1 MSNRLFLI
9 SLAIVTLAIAC
20 DKPESESVV
29 ASVGEFTISDRHME
43 NQLRRFYMRTGQ
55 AVNLNEDVRLAVVN
69 SRIERY
75 TIVEIARER
84 GWATDSDAIYA
95 KAQIERK
102 AMMEEYQRRFI
113 HDRVQVSDADLRELF
128 LRFNTS
134 LRASHIHARTRDEA
148 DSLYHLI
155 QAGASFE
162 ALAKAR
168 FKSDDLASTGGDLG
182 YFTVDE
188 MDLGFEAAAYSME
201 IGDISKP
208 VATSTGYS
216 IIKLTD
222 RITVPLLTEIQFAE
236 KKADLTPLAL
246 EQKRE
251 LATRADLDHHI
262 SRFSFDEAVMRRVWN
277 DIQQQPAVYTRQV
290 PELTE
295 IALPYE
301 DSFRAKVIAKDGPFE
316 FTVGEWMKEA
326 WYTSPERRASAQN
339 YSDFKEQL
347 QAMAYRNY
355 ALEVIQFHPNVDKEY
370 VQAAIDETFYSYLF
384 ERFEQQIAND
394 VVLNEDEIRAEWNR
408 NQSSYIHPLE
418 MNFAELMVT
427 DSTLAEE
434 VATRLRAGADFR
446 NLLRRHGLNLE
457 SKERNGELG
466 FIPITYFG
474 AIQTR
479 LHDSNVGEIRG
490 PFQLETNRFVIF
502 RVLGRREAR
511 QMTFGEAVP
520 VIRERLEQVR
530 KEQLRTAII
539 AEGRTRYNAT
549 IDLEKLNSITFEL

>member
-1 MSNRLFLI
+1 M
-9 SLAIVTLAIAC
+9 TMAIAC
-20 DKPESESVV
+20 AKPESTSVV

-75 TIVEIARER
+75 TIVQIARER
-84 GWATDSDAIYA
+84 GWATDSDAVYA

-113 HDRVQVSDADLRELF
+113 HDRVQVSDADLRDLF

-134 LRASHIHARTRDEA
+134 LRASHLHARTRVEA
-148 DSLYHLI
+148 DSLYNLI
-155 QAGASFE
+155 QGGASFDE
-162 ALAKAR
+162 LATSI
-168 FKSDDLASTGGDLG
+168 FKSDDLATTGGDLG

-188 MDLGFEAAAYSME
+188 MDLGFEAVAYSMN

-251 LATRADLDHHI
+251 LTTRADLNHHI
-262 SRFSFDEAVMRRVWN
+262 ARFTFDEAVMRQIWSYIRK
-277 DIQQQPAVYTRQV
+277 IPSVYTQHA

-295 IALPYE
+295 IAMPY
-301 DSFRAKVIAKDGPFE
+301 DDAFRAKVIAKDGRFE
-316 FTVGEWMKEA
+316 FTVGEWMSEA
-326 WYTSPERRASAQN
+326 WYTVPERRASAQT
-339 YSDFKEQL
+339 YSDFKEQI

-355 ALEVIQFHPNVDKEY
+355 ALEVIQFHPNLDKEY

-384 ERFEQQIAND
+384 ERFEKQIAKD
-394 VVLNEDEIRAEWNR
+394 VVLSENEIRTEWDR
-408 NQSSYIHPLE
+408 NQTNYIHPLE
-418 MNFAELMVT
+418 MNFAELMMT
-427 DSTLAEE
+427 DSTLAEV
-434 VATRLRAGADFR
+434 VATQLRAGADFG

-457 SKERNGELG
+457 SKDRNGELG

-479 LHDSNVGEIRG
+479 LYDSKRGEIRG
-490 PFQLETNRFVIF
+490 PFQLESNRFVIF

-511 QMTFGEAVP
+511 PMTFGEAVP
-520 VIRERLEQVR
+520 VIRERLEQAR
-530 KEQLRTAII
+530 KEQLRSAVI
-539 AEGRTRYNAT
+539 AKGRTRYNAT

>member
-1 MSNRLFLI
+1 
-9 SLAIVTLAIAC
+9 
-20 DKPESESVV
+20 
-29 ASVGEFTISDRHME
+29 
-43 NQLRRFYMRTGQ
+43 MRTGQ
-55 AVNLNEDVRLAVVN
+55 AVNLNEEVRLAVVN

-84 GWATDSDAIYA
+84 GWASDSDAIYA

-113 HDRVQVSDADLRELF
+113 HDRVQVGDADLRELF

-134 LRASHIHARTRDEA
+134 LRASHLHARTRAEA
-148 DSLYHLI
+148 DSLYNLL

-168 FKSDDLASTGGDLG
+168 FKSTDLATTGGDLG

-188 MDLGFEAAAYSME
+188 MDLGFEAAAYAMDV
-201 IGDISKP
+201 GDISKP

-262 SRFSFDEAVMRRVWN
+262 SRFSFDEAVMRQVWN
-277 DIQQQPAVYTRQV
+277 DIRKSPTVYTQHA

-295 IALPYE
+295 IAMPY
-301 DSFRAKVIAKDGPFE
+301 DDAFRAKVIAKDGPFE
-316 FTVGEWMKEA
+316 FTVGEWMAEA
-326 WYTSPERRASAQN
+326 WYTAPDRRASAQT
-339 YSDFKEQL
+339 YSDFKEQV

-355 ALEVIQFHPNVDKEY
+355 ALDVIQFHPSLDKEY

-384 ERFEQQIAND
+384 ERFEQQIAKD
-394 VVLNEDEIRAEWNR
+394 VVLSEDEIQAEWNR
-408 NQSSYIHPLE
+408 NHSSYIHPLE

-427 DSTLAEE
+427 DSTLAED
-434 VATRLRAGADFR
+434 VATQLRAGADFR
-446 NLLRRHGLNLE
+446 NLLRRHGLSLE
-457 SKERNGELG
+457 SKDRNGELG

-479 LHDSNVGEIRG
+479 LHDSKVGEIRG

-530 KEQLRTAII
+530 KEQLRSAIV